1 MEEGNSKKGKSHLR
15 DVSLACLIKWLLR
28 ASLEQDEAAGLDY
41 SEKCRMRR
49 CHRRIQMRRQHH
61 PKLLL
66 SYLGQGIGEV
76 GKKMESSSSRE
87 VVGAISIPG
96 RQRVM
101 EDTISIR
108 PNLCLPEI
116 NQRRPIDFF
125 AVYDGHGGRHV
136 ASMCK
141 ERMHEVLEEEL
152 MRMRNNVDMGGS
164 GTSSPRGRR
173 QPLEWQ
179 RMEEAWRRVFK
190 SCFFK
195 IDEMASCICSECGGV
210 GYECGCPPSVLKPT
224 GSTAVV
230 VVLTDETIIV
240 ANCGDSRAVLS
251 RSGSAIPL
259 SYDHKPPDKREE
271 RARIEAYGGR
281 VVFTD
286 GARVEGVLS
295 MSRTG
300 DNNLKPYM
308 TSEPEMILASDG
320 LWDVISSDIACGVG
334 RECLRHSDPAG
345 DLSSRPS
352 SVEGD
357 TRGAMFSSRRACSA
371 AALLTR
377 LALCRNSCDNISV
390 IVVDLKRNHT
400 ALDYSEKCR
409 MRRCH
414 RRIQMRRQHHP
425 KLLLSYL
432 GQGIG
437 EVGKKMESSSSR
449 EVVGAISIP
458 GRQRVMEDT
467 ISIRPNLC
475 LPEINQRRPIDFF
488 AVYDGHGGRHVAS
501 MCKERMHEVLE
512 EELMHMRNN
521 VDMGG
526 SGTSSPRGR

>member
-1 MEEGNSKKGKSHLR
+1 MFSDK
-15 DVSLACLIKWLLR
+15 D
-28 ASLEQDEAAGLDY
+28 DY

-76 GKKMESSSSRE
+76 AKKMESSSSRE
-87 VVGAISIPG
+87 AVGAISIPG

-116 NQRRPIDFF
+116 NQRQPIDFF
-125 AVYDGHGGRHV
+125 AVYDGHGGRHVNPTV

-164 GTSSPRGRR
+164 STSSPRGRR
-173 QPLEWQ
+173 QPLEGQ
-179 RMEEAWRRVFK
+179 RMEEAWRKVFK
-190 SCFFK
+190 SCFLK

-210 GYECGCPPSVLKPT
+210 GYECGCPPSVLTPT

-259 SYDHKPPDKREE
+259 SYDHKPDKREE
-271 RARIEAYGGR
+271 RARIEACGGR

-295 MSRTG
+295 MSRAIG

-308 TSEPEMILASDG
+308 TSEPEMTFTKREADDECLILASDG
-320 LWDVISSDIACGVG
+320 LWDVISSDIACAVG
-334 RECLRHSDPAG
+334 RECLRHRDPAG

-357 TRGAMFSSRRACSA
+357 SRGAMFSSRRACSA

-377 LALCRNSCDNISV
+377 LALGRNSCDNISV

-400 ALDYSEKCR
+400 A
-409 MRRCH
+409 
-414 RRIQMRRQHHP
+414 
-425 KLLLSYL
+425 
-432 GQGIG
+432 
-437 EVGKKMESSSSR
+437 V
-449 EVVGAISIP
+449 
-458 GRQRVMEDT
+458 
-467 ISIRPNLC
+467 
-475 LPEINQRRPIDFF
+475 
-488 AVYDGHGGRHVAS
+488 
-501 MCKERMHEVLE
+501 
-512 EELMHMRNN
+512 
-521 VDMGG
+521 
-526 SGTSSPRGR
+526 

>member
-15 DVSLACLIKWLLR
+15 DVSLACLNKWLLR
-28 ASLEQDEAAGLDY
+28 ASLEQDEAAAVTLVGLMFSDKDDY

-76 GKKMESSSSRE
+76 GKKMESSSSRQAE
-87 VVGAISIPG
+87 TVVGAISIPG

-152 MRMRNNVDMGGS
+152 MRMRNNVDMGGN
-164 GTSSPRGRR
+164 GGRR
-173 QPLEWQ
+173 QPLEGQ

-190 SCFFK
+190 SCFLK

-210 GYECGCPPSVLKPT
+210 GYECGCPPSVLKPPT

-259 SYDHKPPDKREE
+259 SYDHKPDKREE
-271 RARIEAYGGR
+271 RARIEACGGR

-295 MSRTG
+295 MSRAIG

-308 TSEPEMILASDG
+308 TSEPEMTFTKREAEDECLILASDG
-320 LWDVISSDIACGVG
+320 LWDVISSDIACAVG
-334 RECLRHSDPAG
+334 RECLRHRDPAG

-357 TRGAMFSSRRACSA
+357 SRGAMFSSRRACSA

-377 LALCRNSCDNISV
+377 LALGRNSCDNISV

-400 ALDYSEKCR
+400 A
-409 MRRCH
+409 
-414 RRIQMRRQHHP
+414 
-425 KLLLSYL
+425 
-432 GQGIG
+432 
-437 EVGKKMESSSSR
+437 V
-449 EVVGAISIP
+449 
-458 GRQRVMEDT
+458 
-467 ISIRPNLC
+467 
-475 LPEINQRRPIDFF
+475 
-488 AVYDGHGGRHVAS
+488 
-501 MCKERMHEVLE
+501 
-512 EELMHMRNN
+512 
-521 VDMGG
+521 
-526 SGTSSPRGR
+526 